1 MIQMIKSPVDQKAG
15 FKSILNMLGILGLIV
30 AVYLYFSE
38 YNVDVRR
45 SPKLMGRVERAYLRN
60 YTTGSSRN
68 SKTIQVFAFKLD
80 RSPEILGVYRP
91 MYDYASLIDSVRVG
105 DEVTVY
111 YKPAPH
117 RSVDLDVFQIEKGNA
132 LILDYA
138 IYRHRYIVQSYMLGA
153 IAVFLLLVAQIA
165 AAVARSRQAE

>member
-1 MIQMIKSPVDQKAG
+1 
-15 FKSILNMLGILGLIV
+15 LT
-30 AVYLYFSE
+30 
-38 YNVDVRR
+38 
-45 SPKLMGRVERAYLRN
+45 GRVERAYLRN

-132 LILDYA
+132 LILAFFDDYENIKSSLHDA
-138 IYRHRYIVQSYMLGA
+138 KKSSGNL
-153 IAVFLLLVAQIA
+153 
-165 AAVARSRQAE
+165 SRNVVEE